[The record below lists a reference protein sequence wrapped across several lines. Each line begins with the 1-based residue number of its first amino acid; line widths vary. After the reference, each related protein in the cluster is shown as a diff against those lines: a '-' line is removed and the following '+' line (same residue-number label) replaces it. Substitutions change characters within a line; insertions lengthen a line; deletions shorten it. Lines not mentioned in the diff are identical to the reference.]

1 MYGEMGHQMAGVEG
15 WDCPIISRNNKQQRL
30 GPEWSMS
37 EVGTP
42 PPHDLEKP
50 HGLVASINNSID
62 IVYFELQFIFKKRD
76 VNKFLG

>member
-1 MYGEMGHQMAGVEG
+1 
-15 WDCPIISRNNKQQRL
+15 
-30 GPEWSMS
+30 MS

-42 PPHDLEKP
+42 SPHNSEKP
-50 HGLVASINNSID
+50 HRLVASINNSID